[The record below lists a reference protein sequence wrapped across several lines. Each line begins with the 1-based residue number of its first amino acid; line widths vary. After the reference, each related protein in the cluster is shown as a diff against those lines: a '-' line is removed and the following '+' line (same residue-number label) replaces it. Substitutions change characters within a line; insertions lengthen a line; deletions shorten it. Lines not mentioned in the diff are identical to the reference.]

1 MHVKFLATAAI
12 VLCAAT
18 GTLSA
23 QRQLQLLATV
33 TDPSGA
39 PVTTV
44 EPKDVRVVE
53 NGVEATIL
61 KVEPVDRVPKVQLLI
76 DNGVGMPPE
85 SLGDLRNA
93 VRGLLNALP
102 PEIEVTLVA
111 TAPQPR
117 FLERATTDRQAL
129 LQAVDRIAPDSS
141 PGRFV
146 ESLNEATRRIEQDE
160 QDANWVILSLGTFA
174 GDIDVRERDVQQLL
188 DRIQKGGTTV
198 HVVLLATPRT
208 ASGGLLQTQVGQA
221 VTQMTGGRYESI
233 AVANRIATLVPEI
246 GAEMAKALG
255 QGSRQFRITVERPGG
270 ASGDLGQLGM
280 GVAGRVVSSVA
291 VEQD

>member
-1 MHVKFLATAAI
+1 MLVKFLATAAV

-18 GTLSA
+18 ATLSA

-53 NGVEATIL
+53 DGAEATIL
-61 KVEPVDRVPKVQLLI
+61 NVEPVDRVPKVQLLI

-85 SLGDLRNA
+85 SLGDLRNG
-93 VRGLLNALP
+93 VRGLLEALP
-102 PEIEVTLVA
+102 PEIEVTMIA

-129 LQAVDRIAPDSS
+129 LQAVDRIAPDTG

-160 QDANWVILSLGTFA
+160 QEANWVILSLGTFA

-221 VTQMTGGRYESI
+221 VTQMTGGRYESL

-280 GVAGRVVSSVA
+280 GVSGRVVSSVTI
-291 VEQD
+291 EED

>member
-221 VTQMTGGRYESI
+221 VTQMTGGRYESL

-280 GVAGRVVSSVA
+280 GVSGRVVSSVTI
-291 VEQD
+291 EED